1 MLINVKKYLFVKKSY
16 KVTWE
21 PDDISIEYP
30 VEIWRQ
36 TLLPILGRAPEFQR
50 KVKTQWTHSGPPKAE
65 ITSIWVLP
73 TAIPALLWN
82 EVAVP

>member
-30 VEIWRQ
+30 VEI
-36 TLLPILGRAPEFQR
+36 
-50 KVKTQWTHSGPPKAE
+50 
-65 ITSIWVLP
+65 
-73 TAIPALLWN
+73 
-82 EVAVP
+82 